1 LFLPPAKNVFPP
13 PSPGKKFSPVHI
25 NKFLWSGPNRNART
39 TILQLMG
46 LLKGWSSIARGLKFK
61 ATTDPLQMKG
71 IDSNGKKLVHEIK
84 AIRRAVYAMEVEG
97 T

>member
-1 LFLPPAKNVFPP
+1 
-13 PSPGKKFSPVHI
+13 
-25 NKFLWSGPNRNART
+25 
-39 TILQLMG
+39 MG
-46 LLKGWSSIARGLKFK
+46 LLKGWGSLARGLKFK

-71 IDSNGKKLVHEIK
+71 TDSNGKKLVHEIK